1 MRALGSLRRWAAAWR
16 PSVVTAGFPT
26 LPLFV
31 LFGLNA
37 VDELDRTAFS
47 ILLPDI
53 RDDFGLSNTGALSI
67 VSATT
72 IAVLIISVPL
82 SFYCD
87 RANRVRIA
95 TTGGALWGFFS
106 VATGLALTPLIL
118 VLTRVGAG
126 TGRAVVEPT
135 HN

>member
-1 MRALGSLRRWAAAWR
+1 MTAHERASAMQRAWPERPAAKQHERESMSALGSVRRWAAAWR

-47 ILLPDI
+47 VLLPDI
-53 RDDFGLSNTGALSI
+53 RDDFGLSNTGALGI

-82 SFYCD
+82 SF
-87 RANRVRIA
+87 
-95 TTGGALWGFFS
+95 
-106 VATGLALTPLIL
+106 
-118 VLTRVGAG
+118 
-126 TGRAVVEPT
+126 
-135 HN
+135 